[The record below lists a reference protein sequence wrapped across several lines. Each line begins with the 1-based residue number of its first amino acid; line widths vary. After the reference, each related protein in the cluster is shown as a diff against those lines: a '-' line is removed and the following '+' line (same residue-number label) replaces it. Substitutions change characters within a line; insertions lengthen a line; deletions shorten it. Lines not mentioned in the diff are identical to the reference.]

1 MEQLSKPRVLL
12 LLAHPDRKASQA
24 NQALIES
31 VKNVRGIRI
40 VDLYEYA
47 GKPYDL
53 AEFRELVSGAE
64 SLIFQFPFYWA
75 SAPSEMKRWIDEVFT
90 TLAHEGAVK
99 GKKLMVATTAA
110 SEFSAYR
117 SGGRNRFTM
126 DELLRPY
133 QMTANHAGMVWQTPF
148 VVYGLAGTEGKQNL
162 QEGVEA
168 YPRVIAGLME

>member
-12 LLAHPDRKASQA
+12 LLAHPDRQASRA
-24 NQALIES
+24 NRALTEALNGMNG
-31 VKNVRGIRI
+31 VRI
-40 VDLYEYA
+40 VNLYDYA

-53 AEFRELVSGAE
+53 SEFRAWVSEAGSLV
-64 SLIFQFPFYWA
+64 FQFPFYWA

-90 TLAHEGAVK
+90 SLAHEGAVK
-99 GKKLMVATTAA
+99 GKKLLVATTAA

-133 QMTANHAGMVWQTPF
+133 QMTANHSGMVWQTPF
-148 VVYGLAGTEGKQNL
+148 VVYGLAGECGEQNL
-162 QEGVEA
+162 KEGVDA